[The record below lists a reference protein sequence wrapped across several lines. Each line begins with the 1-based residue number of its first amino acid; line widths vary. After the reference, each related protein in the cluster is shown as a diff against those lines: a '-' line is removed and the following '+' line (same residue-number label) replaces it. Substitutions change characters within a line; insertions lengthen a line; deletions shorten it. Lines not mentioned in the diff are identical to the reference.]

1 MEQVILPL
9 FISFALYAALF
20 VLIQQKKKQQNDTS
34 VKGKPLPFINQFF
47 IYSIWPTL
55 IMVFFMDFEFYQFV
69 VFYGYSLV
77 MVYLA
82 NIAYKKTVER
92 SEEAVDDAE

>member
-1 MEQVILPL
+1 MEQVIAPL

-20 VLIQQKKKQQNDTS
+20 ILIQQKKKQQKDAA
-34 VKGKPLPFINQFF
+34 VKENPLPFINQFF

-82 NIAYKKTVER
+82 NIAYKKR

>member
-1 MEQVILPL
+1 MEQVIAPL

-20 VLIQQKKKQQNDTS
+20 ILIQQKKKQQKDTG
-34 VKGKPLPFINQFF
+34 VKAKPLPFINQFF